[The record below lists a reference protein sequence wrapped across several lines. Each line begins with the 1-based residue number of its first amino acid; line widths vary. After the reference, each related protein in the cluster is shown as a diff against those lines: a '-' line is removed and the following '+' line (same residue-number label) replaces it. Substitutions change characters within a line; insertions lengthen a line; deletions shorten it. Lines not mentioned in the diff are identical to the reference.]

1 MSSGI
6 MDLRG
11 ICFLNPPGLKEIHT
25 GCQGPAR
32 PHLREQSRV
41 PLDLPPPSAPS
52 AGYYQYSTSGPIIYL
67 DGPTLVMMAIA
78 LLFTGLAV
86 RQTRALA
93 SMARE
98 LKSLKD
104 KLSDA

>member
-1 MSSGI
+1 

-41 PLDLPPPSAPS
+41 PLELPPPPS
-52 AGYYQYSTSGPIIYL
+52 AGYYQYSSGPIIYL
-67 DGPTLVMMAIA
+67 DGPTLFMMGIA
-78 LLFTGLAV
+78 LVFTGLAV

-98 LKSLKD
+98 LESLK
-104 KLSDA
+104 KNMTLQ